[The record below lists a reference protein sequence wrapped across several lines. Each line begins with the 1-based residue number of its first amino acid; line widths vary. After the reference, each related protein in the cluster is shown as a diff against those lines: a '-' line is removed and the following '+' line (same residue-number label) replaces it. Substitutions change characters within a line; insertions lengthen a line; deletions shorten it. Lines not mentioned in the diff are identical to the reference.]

1 MVPSEK
7 SGRRPEIPQSNPY
20 GAAPQP
26 ARGRIEMEQM
36 QNESEII
43 KEKDEAIQELKETIE
58 IMEMKIKKLEQLVK
72 LKDGKIQTLANKLA
86 QNEENLN

>member
-1 MVPSEK
+1 MRSSPYAPPSQTAGE
-7 SGRRPEIPQSNPY
+7 STGMGQF
-20 GAAPQP
+20 
-26 ARGRIEMEQM
+26 
-36 QNESEII
+36 QNESELI

-86 QNEENLN
+86 QYEENSN